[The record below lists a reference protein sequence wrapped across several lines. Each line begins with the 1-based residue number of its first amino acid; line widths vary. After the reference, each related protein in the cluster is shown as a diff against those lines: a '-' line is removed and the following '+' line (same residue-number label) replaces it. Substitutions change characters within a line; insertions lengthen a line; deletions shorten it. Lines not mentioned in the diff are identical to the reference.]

1 MNHFWSDQIQS
12 IGTLDTSRD
21 LRFSDRFRDAYTQLF
36 RLGEGVRILEIGC
49 GTGALCRALK
59 RWYPSAEVVGLDR
72 DDAFIDYAR
81 QRSTGETYQ
90 NGDATAL
97 PFADGSFDVT
107 ISNTVSEH
115 VEPSAF
121 FGEQLRVLR
130 EGGVCLLLS
139 ARRGIRHAAACVRE
153 EGAFETEIWER
164 VDADFRRAARENS
177 VGAYA
182 LNEAA
187 LPATMEK
194 YGFCSVETHYLTVN
208 LTPDDPF
215 YTPEEA
221 RAMINADRQNDL
233 DNIERMESVA
243 PGAVS
248 RSERKRLARL
258 TNERYDRRLALYE
271 AGEKQWDVT
280 LGLTMLLR
288 GVKPRALAKAWG

>member
-1 MNHFWSDQIQS
+1 MNHFWSDRIQS
-12 IGTLDTSRD
+12 IGTLDTSRK
-21 LRFSDRFRDAYTQLF
+21 LRFSDRFQNAYTELF
-36 RLGEGVRILEIGC
+36 RLEEGARILEIGC

-59 RWYPSAEVVGLDR
+59 RWYPPAEVVGLDR

-81 QRSTGETYQ
+81 ERNTGETYRK
-90 NGDATAL
+90 GDATAL

-115 VEPSAF
+115 VEPSGF
-121 FGEQLRVLR
+121 FGEQRRVLR
-130 EGGVCLLLS
+130 DGGVCLLLS
-139 ARRGIRHAAACVRE
+139 ARRGIQHPAACVRE
-153 EGAFETEIWER
+153 ESAFETEIWER
-164 VDADFRRAARENS
+164 VDADFRRAAKENG

-182 LNEAA
+182 LNEME
-187 LPATMEK
+187 LPAAMEK
-194 YGFCSVETHYLTVN
+194 YGFRDVETHYLAIN

-215 YTPEEA
+215 YAPEEA
-221 RAMINADRQNDL
+221 CDMINANRQNDL

-248 RSERKRLARL
+248 RADREMLARL
-258 TNERYDRRLALYE
+258 VNERYDRRLALYE

-288 GVKPRALAKAWG
+288 GVK

>member
-1 MNHFWSDQIQS
+1 MNHSWSDRIQS
-12 IGTLDTSRD
+12 IGTLDSSRK
-21 LRFSDRFRDAYTQLF
+21 LRFSDRFQNAYTELF
-36 RLGEGVRILEIGC
+36 RLEEGARILEIGC

-81 QRSTGETYQ
+81 ERNTGETYRK
-90 NGDATAL
+90 GDATAL

-115 VEPSAF
+115 VEPSGF
-121 FGEQLRVLR
+121 FGEQRRVLR
-130 EGGVCLLLS
+130 DGGVCLLLS
-139 ARRGIRHAAACVRE
+139 ARRGIQHPAACVRE
-153 EGAFETEIWER
+153 ESAFETEIWER
-164 VDADFRRAARENS
+164 VDADFRRAAKENG

-182 LNEAA
+182 LNEME
-187 LPATMEK
+187 LPAAMEK
-194 YGFCSVETHYLTVN
+194 YGFRDVETHYLAIN

-215 YTPEEA
+215 YAPEEA
-221 RAMINADRQNDL
+221 RDMINANRQNDL

-248 RSERKRLARL
+248 RADREMLARL
-258 TNERYDRRLALYE
+258 VNERYDRRLALYA
-271 AGEKQWDVT
+271 AGKKQWDVT

-288 GVKPRALAKAWG
+288 GVK

>member
-1 MNHFWSDQIQS
+1 MNHFWSDRIQS
-12 IGTLDTSRD
+12 IGTLDTSRK
-21 LRFSDRFRDAYTQLF
+21 LRFSDRFQNAYTELF
-36 RLGEGVRILEIGC
+36 RLEEGARILEIGC

-81 QRSTGETYQ
+81 ERNTGETYRK
-90 NGDATAL
+90 GDATAL

-115 VEPSAF
+115 VEPSGF
-121 FGEQLRVLR
+121 FGEQRRVLR
-130 EGGVCLLLS
+130 DGGVCLLLS
-139 ARRGIRHAAACVRE
+139 ARRGIQHPAACVRE
-153 EGAFETEIWER
+153 ESAFETEIWER
-164 VDADFRRAARENS
+164 VDADFRRAAKENG

-182 LNEAA
+182 LNEME
-187 LPATMEK
+187 LPAAMEK
-194 YGFCSVETHYLTVN
+194 YGFRDVETHYLAIN

-221 RAMINADRQNDL
+221 RDMINANRQNDL

-248 RSERKRLARL
+248 KADRDRLVRL
-258 TNERYDRRLALYE
+258 VNERYDRRLALYA
-271 AGEKQWDVT
+271 AGKKQWDVT

-288 GVKPRALAKAWG
+288 GVK

>member
-1 MNHFWSDQIQS
+1 MNHFWSDRIQS
-12 IGTLDTSRD
+12 IGTLDSSRK
-21 LRFSDRFRDAYTQLF
+21 LRFSDRVQNAYTELF
-36 RLGEGVRILEIGC
+36 RLEEGARILEIGC

-81 QRSTGETYQ
+81 ERNTGETYRK
-90 NGDATAL
+90 GDATAL

-115 VEPSAF
+115 VEPSGF
-121 FGEQLRVLR
+121 FGEQRRVLR
-130 EGGVCLLLS
+130 DGGVCLLLS
-139 ARRGIRHAAACVRE
+139 ARRGIQHPAACVRE
-153 EGAFETEIWER
+153 ESAFETEIWER
-164 VDADFRRAARENS
+164 VDADFRRAAKENG

-182 LNEAA
+182 LNEME
-187 LPATMEK
+187 LPAAMEK
-194 YGFCSVETHYLTVN
+194 YGFRDVETHYLAIN

-215 YTPEEA
+215 YAPEEA
-221 RAMINADRQNDL
+221 CDMINANRQNDL

-248 RSERKRLARL
+248 RADREMLARL
-258 TNERYDRRLALYE
+258 VNERYDRRLALYE

-288 GVKPRALAKAWG
+288 GVK

>member
-1 MNHFWSDQIQS
+1 MNHFWSDRIQS
-12 IGTLDTSRD
+12 IGTLDTSRK
-21 LRFSDRFRDAYTQLF
+21 LRFSDRFQNAYMELF
-36 RLGEGVRILEIGC
+36 RLEEGARILEIGC

-81 QRSTGETYQ
+81 ERNTGETYRK
-90 NGDATAL
+90 GDATAL

-115 VEPSAF
+115 VEPSGF
-121 FGEQLRVLR
+121 FGEQRRVLR
-130 EGGVCLLLS
+130 DGGVCLLLS
-139 ARRGIRHAAACVRE
+139 ARRGIQHPAACVRE
-153 EGAFETEIWER
+153 ESAFETEIWER
-164 VDADFRRAARENS
+164 VDADFRRAAKENG

-182 LNEAA
+182 LNEME
-187 LPATMEK
+187 LPAAMEK
-194 YGFCSVETHYLTVN
+194 YGFRDVETHYLAIN

-215 YTPEEA
+215 YAPEEA
-221 RAMINADRQNDL
+221 RDMINANRQNDL

-248 RSERKRLARL
+248 KADRDRLVRL
-258 TNERYDRRLALYE
+258 VNERYDRRLALYA
-271 AGEKQWDVT
+271 AGKKQWDVT

-288 GVKPRALAKAWG
+288 GVK

>member
-1 MNHFWSDQIQS
+1 MNHFWSDRIQS
-12 IGTLDTSRD
+12 IGTLDTSRK
-21 LRFSDRFRDAYTQLF
+21 LRFSDRFQNAYTELF
-36 RLGEGVRILEIGC
+36 RLEEGARILEIGC

-81 QRSTGETYQ
+81 ERNTGETYRK
-90 NGDATAL
+90 GDATAL

-115 VEPSAF
+115 VEPSGF
-121 FGEQLRVLR
+121 FGEQRRVLR
-130 EGGVCLLLS
+130 DGGVCLLLS
-139 ARRGIRHAAACVRE
+139 ARRGIQHPAACVRE
-153 EGAFETEIWER
+153 ESAFETEIWER
-164 VDADFRRAARENS
+164 VDAEFRRAAKENG

-182 LNEAA
+182 LNEME
-187 LPATMEK
+187 LPAAMEK
-194 YGFCSVETHYLTVN
+194 YGFRDVETHYLAIN

-221 RAMINADRQNDL
+221 RDMINANRQNDL

-248 RSERKRLARL
+248 KADRDRLVRL
-258 TNERYDRRLALYE
+258 VNERYDRRLALYA
-271 AGEKQWDVT
+271 AGKKQWDVT
-280 LGLTMLLR
+280 LGLTMLVR
-288 GVKPRALAKAWG
+288 GVK

>member
-1 MNHFWSDQIQS
+1 MNHFWSDRIQS
-12 IGTLDTSRD
+12 IGTLDSSRK
-21 LRFSDRFRDAYTQLF
+21 LRFSDRFQNAYTELF
-36 RLGEGVRILEIGC
+36 RLEEGARILEIGC

-72 DDAFIDYAR
+72 DDAFIDYAHER
-81 QRSTGETYQ
+81 NTGETYWK
-90 NGDATAL
+90 GDATAL

-115 VEPSAF
+115 VEPSGF
-121 FGEQLRVLR
+121 FGEQRRVLR
-130 EGGVCLLLS
+130 DGGVCLLLS
-139 ARRGIRHAAACVRE
+139 ARRGIQHPAACVRE
-153 EGAFETEIWER
+153 ESAFETEIWER
-164 VDADFRRAARENS
+164 VDADFRRAAKENG

-182 LNEAA
+182 LNEME
-187 LPATMEK
+187 LPAAMEK
-194 YGFCSVETHYLTVN
+194 YGFRDVETHYLAIN

-221 RAMINADRQNDL
+221 RDMINANRQNDL

-248 RSERKRLARL
+248 KADRDRLVRL
-258 TNERYDRRLALYE
+258 VNERYDRRLALYE

-288 GVKPRALAKAWG
+288 GVK

>member
-1 MNHFWSDQIQS
+1 MNHFWSDRIQS
-12 IGTLDTSRD
+12 IGTLDSSRR
-21 LRFSDRFRDAYTQLF
+21 LRFSDRFQNAYTELF
-36 RLGEGVRILEIGC
+36 RLEEGARILEIGC

-81 QRSTGETYQ
+81 GKSTGETYRK
-90 NGDATAL
+90 GDATAL

-115 VEPSAF
+115 VEPSGF
-121 FGEQLRVLR
+121 FGEQRRVLR
-130 EGGVCLLLS
+130 DGGVCLLLS
-139 ARRGIRHAAACVRE
+139 ARRGIQHPAACVRE
-153 EGAFETEIWER
+153 ESAFETEIWER
-164 VDADFRRAARENS
+164 VDADFRRAAKENG

-182 LNEAA
+182 LNEME
-187 LPATMEK
+187 LPAAMEK
-194 YGFCSVETHYLTVN
+194 YGFRDVETHYLAIN

-221 RAMINADRQNDL
+221 RDMINANRQNDL

-248 RSERKRLARL
+248 KADREMLARL
-258 TNERYDRRLALYE
+258 VNERYDRRLALYA
-271 AGEKQWDVT
+271 AGKKQWDVT

-288 GVKPRALAKAWG
+288 GVK

>member
-1 MNHFWSDQIQS
+1 MNHFWSDRIQS
-12 IGTLDTSRD
+12 IGTLDSSRK
-21 LRFSDRFRDAYTQLF
+21 LRFSNRFQNAYTELF
-36 RLGEGVRILEIGC
+36 RLEEGARILEIGC

-81 QRSTGETYQ
+81 ERNTGETYRK
-90 NGDATAL
+90 GDATAL

-115 VEPSAF
+115 VEPSGF
-121 FGEQLRVLR
+121 FGEQRRVLR
-130 EGGVCLLLS
+130 DGGVCLLLS
-139 ARRGIRHAAACVRE
+139 ARRGIQHPAACVRE
-153 EGAFETEIWER
+153 ESAFETEIWER
-164 VDADFRRAARENS
+164 VDADFRRAAKENG

-182 LNEAA
+182 LNEME
-187 LPATMEK
+187 LPAAMEK
-194 YGFCSVETHYLTVN
+194 YGFRDVETHYLAIN

-215 YTPEEA
+215 YAPEEA
-221 RAMINADRQNDL
+221 RDMINANRQNDL

-248 RSERKRLARL
+248 KADRDRLVRL
-258 TNERYDRRLALYE
+258 VNERYDRRLALYA
-271 AGEKQWDVT
+271 AGKKQWDVT

-288 GVKPRALAKAWG
+288 GVK

>member
-1 MNHFWSDQIQS
+1 MNHFWSDRIQS
-12 IGTLDTSRD
+12 IGTLDSSRK
-21 LRFSDRFRDAYTQLF
+21 LRFSDRFQNAYTELF
-36 RLGEGVRILEIGC
+36 RLEEGARILEIGC

-81 QRSTGETYQ
+81 ERNTGETYRK
-90 NGDATAL
+90 GDATAL

-115 VEPSAF
+115 VEPSGF
-121 FGEQLRVLR
+121 FGEQRRVLR
-130 EGGVCLLLS
+130 DGGVCLLLS
-139 ARRGIRHAAACVRE
+139 ARRGIQHPAACVRE
-153 EGAFETEIWER
+153 ESAFETEIWDR
-164 VDADFRRAARENS
+164 VDADFRRAAKENG

-182 LNEAA
+182 LNEME
-187 LPATMEK
+187 LPAAMEK
-194 YGFCSVETHYLTVN
+194 YGFRDVETHYLAMN

-215 YTPEEA
+215 YAPEEA
-221 RAMINADRQNDL
+221 CDMINANRQNDL

-248 RSERKRLARL
+248 RADREMLARL
-258 TNERYDRRLALYE
+258 VNERYDRRLALYE

-288 GVKPRALAKAWG
+288 GVK

>member
-1 MNHFWSDQIQS
+1 MNHFWSDRIQS
-12 IGTLDTSRD
+12 IGTLDTSRK
-21 LRFSDRFRDAYTQLF
+21 LRFSDRFQNAYTELF
-36 RLGEGVRILEIGC
+36 RLEEGARILEIGC

-81 QRSTGETYQ
+81 ERNTGETYRK
-90 NGDATAL
+90 GDATAL

-115 VEPSAF
+115 VEPSGF
-121 FGEQLRVLR
+121 FGEQRRVLR
-130 EGGVCLLLS
+130 DGGVCLLLS
-139 ARRGIRHAAACVRE
+139 ARRGIQHPAACVRE
-153 EGAFETEIWER
+153 ESAFETEIWER
-164 VDADFRRAARENS
+164 VDADFRRAAKENG

-182 LNEAA
+182 LNEME
-187 LPATMEK
+187 LPAAMEK
-194 YGFCSVETHYLTVN
+194 YGFRDVETHYLAIN

-215 YTPEEA
+215 YAPEEA
-221 RAMINADRQNDL
+221 RDMINANRQNDL

-248 RSERKRLARL
+248 KADRDRLVRL
-258 TNERYDRRLALYE
+258 VNERYDRRLALYE

-288 GVKPRALAKAWG
+288 GVK

>member
-1 MNHFWSDQIQS
+1 MNHFWSDRIQS
-12 IGTLDTSRD
+12 IGTLDTSRK
-21 LRFSDRFRDAYTQLF
+21 LRFSDRFQNAYTELF
-36 RLGEGVRILEIGC
+36 RLEEGARILEIGC

-81 QRSTGETYQ
+81 ERNTGETYRK
-90 NGDATAL
+90 GDATAL

-115 VEPSAF
+115 VEPSGF
-121 FGEQLRVLR
+121 FGEQRRVLR
-130 EGGVCLLLS
+130 DGGVCLLLS
-139 ARRGIRHAAACVRE
+139 ARRGIQHPAACVRE
-153 EGAFETEIWER
+153 ESAFETEIWER
-164 VDADFRRAARENS
+164 VDADFRRAAKENG
-177 VGAYA
+177 VGEYV
-182 LNEAA
+182 LNEME
-187 LPATMEK
+187 LPAAMEK
-194 YGFCSVETHYLTVN
+194 YGFRDVETHYLAIN

-221 RAMINADRQNDL
+221 RDMINANRQNDL

-248 RSERKRLARL
+248 KADRDRLVRL
-258 TNERYDRRLALYE
+258 VNERYDRRLALYA
-271 AGEKQWDVT
+271 AGKKQWDVT

-288 GVKPRALAKAWG
+288 GVK

>member
-1 MNHFWSDQIQS
+1 MNHFWSDRIQS
-12 IGTLDTSRD
+12 IGTLDTSRK
-21 LRFSDRFRDAYTQLF
+21 LRFSDRFQNAYTELF
-36 RLGEGVRILEIGC
+36 RLEEGARILEIGC

-81 QRSTGETYQ
+81 ERNTGETYRK
-90 NGDATAL
+90 GDATAL

-115 VEPSAF
+115 VEPSGF
-121 FGEQLRVLR
+121 FGEQRRVLR
-130 EGGVCLLLS
+130 DGGVCLLLS
-139 ARRGIRHAAACVRE
+139 ARRGIQHPAACVRE
-153 EGAFETEIWER
+153 ESAFETEIWER
-164 VDADFRRAARENS
+164 VDADFRRAAKENG
-177 VGAYA
+177 VGAYV
-182 LNEAA
+182 LNEME
-187 LPATMEK
+187 LPAAMEK
-194 YGFCSVETHYLTVN
+194 YGFRDVETHYLAIN

-221 RAMINADRQNDL
+221 RDMINANRQNDL

-248 RSERKRLARL
+248 KADRDRLVRL
-258 TNERYDRRLALYE
+258 VNERYDRRLALYA
-271 AGEKQWDVT
+271 AGKKQWDVT

-288 GVKPRALAKAWG
+288 GVK

>member
-1 MNHFWSDQIQS
+1 MNHFWSDRIQS
-12 IGTLDTSRD
+12 IGTLDSSRK
-21 LRFSDRFRDAYTQLF
+21 LRFSNRFQNAYTELF
-36 RLGEGVRILEIGC
+36 RLEEGARILEIGC

-81 QRSTGETYQ
+81 ERNTGETYRK
-90 NGDATAL
+90 GDATAL

-115 VEPSAF
+115 VEPSGF
-121 FGEQLRVLR
+121 FGEQRRVLR
-130 EGGVCLLLS
+130 DGGVCLLLS
-139 ARRGIRHAAACVRE
+139 ARRGIQHPAACVRE
-153 EGAFETEIWER
+153 ESAFETEIWER
-164 VDADFRRAARENS
+164 VDADFRRAAKENG

-182 LNEAA
+182 LNEME
-187 LPATMEK
+187 LPAAMEK
-194 YGFCSVETHYLTVN
+194 YGFRDVETHYLAIN

-221 RAMINADRQNDL
+221 RDMINANRQNDL

-248 RSERKRLARL
+248 KADRDRLARL
-258 TNERYDRRLALYE
+258 VNERYDRRLALYA
-271 AGEKQWDVT
+271 AGKKQWDVT

-288 GVKPRALAKAWG
+288 GVK

>member
-1 MNHFWSDQIQS
+1 MNHFWSDRIQS
-12 IGTLDTSRD
+12 IGTLDSSRK
-21 LRFSDRFRDAYTQLF
+21 LRFSDRFQNAYTELF
-36 RLGEGVRILEIGC
+36 RLEEGARILEIGC

-81 QRSTGETYQ
+81 ERNTGETYRK
-90 NGDATAL
+90 GDATAL

-115 VEPSAF
+115 VEPSGF
-121 FGEQLRVLR
+121 FGEQRRVLR
-130 EGGVCLLLS
+130 DGGVCLLLS
-139 ARRGIRHAAACVRE
+139 ARRGIQHPAACVRE
-153 EGAFETEIWER
+153 ESVFETEIWER
-164 VDADFRRAARENS
+164 VDADFRRAAKENG

-182 LNEAA
+182 LNEME
-187 LPATMEK
+187 LPAAMEK
-194 YGFCSVETHYLTVN
+194 YGFRDVETHYLAIN

-215 YTPEEA
+215 YAPEEA
-221 RAMINADRQNDL
+221 CDMINANRQNDL

-248 RSERKRLARL
+248 RADREMLARL
-258 TNERYDRRLALYE
+258 VNERYDRRLALYE

-288 GVKPRALAKAWG
+288 GVK

>member
-1 MNHFWSDQIQS
+1 MNHFWSDRIQS
-12 IGTLDTSRD
+12 IGTLDSSRK
-21 LRFSDRFRDAYTQLF
+21 LRFSDRFQNAYTELF
-36 RLGEGVRILEIGC
+36 RLEEGARILEIGC

-81 QRSTGETYQ
+81 ERNTGETYRK
-90 NGDATAL
+90 GDATAL

-115 VEPSAF
+115 VEPSGF
-121 FGEQLRVLR
+121 FGEQRRVLR
-130 EGGVCLLLS
+130 DGGVCLLLS
-139 ARRGIRHAAACVRE
+139 ARRGIQHPAACVRE
-153 EGAFETEIWER
+153 ESAFETEIWER
-164 VDADFRRAARENS
+164 VDADFRRAAKENG

-182 LNEAA
+182 LNEME
-187 LPATMEK
+187 LPAAMEK
-194 YGFCSVETHYLTVN
+194 YGFRDVETHYLAIN
-208 LTPDDPF
+208 LPPDDPF
-215 YTPEEA
+215 YAPEEA
-221 RAMINADRQNDL
+221 CDMINANRQNDL

-248 RSERKRLARL
+248 RADREMLARL
-258 TNERYDRRLALYE
+258 VNERYDRRLALYE

-288 GVKPRALAKAWG
+288 GVK

>member
-1 MNHFWSDQIQS
+1 MNHFWSDRIQS
-12 IGTLDTSRD
+12 IGTLDTSRK
-21 LRFSDRFRDAYTQLF
+21 LRFSDRFQNAYTELF
-36 RLGEGVRILEIGC
+36 RLEEGARILEIGC

-81 QRSTGETYQ
+81 ERNTGETYRK
-90 NGDATAL
+90 GDATAL

-115 VEPSAF
+115 VEPSGF
-121 FGEQLRVLR
+121 FGEQRRVLQD
-130 EGGVCLLLS
+130 GGVCLLLS
-139 ARRGIRHAAACVRE
+139 ARRGIQHPAACVRE
-153 EGAFETEIWER
+153 ESAFETEIWER
-164 VDADFRRAARENS
+164 VDADFRRAAKENG

-182 LNEAA
+182 LNEME
-187 LPATMEK
+187 LPAAMEK
-194 YGFCSVETHYLTVN
+194 YGFRDVETHYLAIN

-221 RAMINADRQNDL
+221 RDMINANRQNDL

-248 RSERKRLARL
+248 KADRDRLVRL
-258 TNERYDRRLALYE
+258 VNERYDRRLALYA
-271 AGEKQWDVT
+271 AGKKQWDVT
-280 LGLTMLLR
+280 LGLTMLVR
-288 GVKPRALAKAWG
+288 GVK

>member
-1 MNHFWSDQIQS
+1 MNHFWSDRIQS
-12 IGTLDTSRD
+12 IGTLDSSRK
-21 LRFSDRFRDAYTQLF
+21 LRFSDRFQNAYTELF
-36 RLGEGVRILEIGC
+36 RLEEGARILEIGC

-81 QRSTGETYQ
+81 ERNTGETYRK
-90 NGDATAL
+90 GDATAL

-115 VEPSAF
+115 VEPSGF
-121 FGEQLRVLR
+121 FGEQRRVLR
-130 EGGVCLLLS
+130 DGGVCLLLS
-139 ARRGIRHAAACVRE
+139 ARRGIQHPAACVRE
-153 EGAFETEIWER
+153 ESAFETEIWER
-164 VDADFRRAARENS
+164 VDADFRRAAKENG

-182 LNEAA
+182 LNEME
-187 LPATMEK
+187 LPAAMEK
-194 YGFCSVETHYLTVN
+194 YGFRDVETHYLAIN

-215 YTPEEA
+215 YAPEEA
-221 RAMINADRQNDL
+221 RDMINANRQNDL

-248 RSERKRLARL
+248 KADRDRLVRL
-258 TNERYDRRLALYE
+258 VNERYDRRLALYE

-280 LGLTMLLR
+280 LGLTMLVR
-288 GVKPRALAKAWG
+288 GVK

>member
-1 MNHFWSDQIQS
+1 MNHFWSDRIQS
-12 IGTLDTSRD
+12 IGTLDSSRK
-21 LRFSDRFRDAYTQLF
+21 LRFSDRFQNAYTELF
-36 RLGEGVRILEIGC
+36 RLEEGARILEIGC

-59 RWYPSAEVVGLDR
+59 RWYPPAEVVGLDR

-81 QRSTGETYQ
+81 ERNTGETYRK
-90 NGDATAL
+90 GDATAL

-115 VEPSAF
+115 VEPSGF
-121 FGEQLRVLR
+121 FGEQRRVLR
-130 EGGVCLLLS
+130 DGGVCLLLS
-139 ARRGIRHAAACVRE
+139 ARRGIQHPAACGRE
-153 EGAFETEIWER
+153 ESAFETEIWER
-164 VDADFRRAARENS
+164 VDADFRRAAKENG

-182 LNEAA
+182 LNEME
-187 LPATMEK
+187 LPAAMEK
-194 YGFCSVETHYLTVN
+194 YGFRDVETHYLAIN

-215 YTPEEA
+215 YAPEEA
-221 RAMINADRQNDL
+221 CDMINANRQNDL

-248 RSERKRLARL
+248 RADREMLARL
-258 TNERYDRRLALYE
+258 VNERYDRRLALYE

-288 GVKPRALAKAWG
+288 GVK

>member
-1 MNHFWSDQIQS
+1 MNHFWSDRIQS
-12 IGTLDTSRD
+12 IGTLDSSRR
-21 LRFSDRFRDAYTQLF
+21 LRFSDRFQNAYTELF
-36 RLGEGVRILEIGC
+36 RLEEGARILEIGC

-81 QRSTGETYQ
+81 ERNTGETYRK
-90 NGDATAL
+90 GDATAL

-115 VEPSAF
+115 VEPSGF
-121 FGEQLRVLR
+121 FGEQRRVLR
-130 EGGVCLLLS
+130 DGGVCLLLS
-139 ARRGIRHAAACVRE
+139 ARRGIQHPAACVRE
-153 EGAFETEIWER
+153 ESAFETEIWER
-164 VDADFRRAARENS
+164 VDADFRRAAKENG

-182 LNEAA
+182 LNEME
-187 LPATMEK
+187 LPAAMEK
-194 YGFCSVETHYLTVN
+194 YGFRDVETHYLAIN

-221 RAMINADRQNDL
+221 RDMINANRQNDL

-248 RSERKRLARL
+248 KADRDRLARL
-258 TNERYDRRLALYE
+258 VNERYDRRLALYA
-271 AGEKQWDVT
+271 AGKKQWDVT

-288 GVKPRALAKAWG
+288 GVK

>member
-1 MNHFWSDQIQS
+1 MNHFWSDRIQS
-12 IGTLDTSRD
+12 IGTLDSSRK
-21 LRFSDRFRDAYTQLF
+21 LRFSDRFQNAYTELF
-36 RLGEGVRILEIGC
+36 RLEEGARILEIGC

-81 QRSTGETYQ
+81 ERNTGETYRK
-90 NGDATAL
+90 GDATAL

-115 VEPSAF
+115 VEPSGF
-121 FGEQLRVLR
+121 FGEQRRVLR
-130 EGGVCLLLS
+130 DGGVCLLLS
-139 ARRGIRHAAACVRE
+139 TRRGIQHPAACVRE
-153 EGAFETEIWER
+153 ESAFETEIWER
-164 VDADFRRAARENS
+164 VDADFRRAAKENG

-182 LNEAA
+182 LNEME
-187 LPATMEK
+187 LPAAMEK
-194 YGFCSVETHYLTVN
+194 YGFRDVETHYLAIN

-215 YTPEEA
+215 YAPEEA
-221 RAMINADRQNDL
+221 CDMINANRQNDL

-248 RSERKRLARL
+248 RADREMLARL
-258 TNERYDRRLALYE
+258 VNERYDQRLALYE

-288 GVKPRALAKAWG
+288 GVK

>member
-1 MNHFWSDQIQS
+1 MNHFWSDRIQS
-12 IGTLDTSRD
+12 IGTLDSSRK
-21 LRFSDRFRDAYTQLF
+21 LRFSDRFQNAYTELF
-36 RLGEGVRILEIGC
+36 RLEEGARILEIGC

-59 RWYPSAEVVGLDR
+59 RWYPPAEVVGLDR

-81 QRSTGETYQ
+81 ERNTGETYRK
-90 NGDATAL
+90 GDATAL

-115 VEPSAF
+115 VEPSGF
-121 FGEQLRVLR
+121 FGEQRRVLR
-130 EGGVCLLLS
+130 DGGVCLLLS
-139 ARRGIRHAAACVRE
+139 ARRGIQHPAACVRE
-153 EGAFETEIWER
+153 ESAFETEIWER
-164 VDADFRRAARENS
+164 VDADFRRAAKENG

-182 LNEAA
+182 LNEME
-187 LPATMEK
+187 LPAAMEK
-194 YGFCSVETHYLTVN
+194 YGFRDVETHYLAIN

-215 YTPEEA
+215 YASEEA
-221 RAMINADRQNDL
+221 CDMINANRQNDL

-248 RSERKRLARL
+248 RADREMLARL
-258 TNERYDRRLALYE
+258 VNERYDRRLALYE

-288 GVKPRALAKAWG
+288 GVK

>member
-1 MNHFWSDQIQS
+1 MNRVWSNRIQS
-12 IGTLDTSRD
+12 VGTLDASRN
-21 LRFSDRFRDAYTQLF
+21 LRFSDRFRGAYTELF
-36 RLGEGVRILEIGC
+36 RLKEGARILEIGC

-72 DDAFIDYAR
+72 DDAFIDYAS
-81 QRSTGETYQ
+81 QSSTGETYQ
-90 NGDATAL
+90 RGDATAL

-121 FGEQLRVLR
+121 FGEQIRVLR

-139 ARRGIRHAAACVRE
+139 ARRGIRQVAACLQE
-153 EGAFETEIWER
+153 ESAFETEIWER
-164 VDADFRRAARENS
+164 VDADFRRAAQENG

-182 LNEAA
+182 QKEAE

-194 YGFCSVETHYLTVN
+194 YGFCGVETHYLALN

-233 DNIERMESVA
+233 DNIERIENIA

-248 RSERKRLARL
+248 RSERERIARL
-258 TNERYDRRLALYE
+258 INERYDRRLALYE
-271 AGEKQWDVT
+271 SGEKQWDVT
-280 LGLTMLLR
+280 LSLTMLLR
-288 GVKPRALAKAWG
+288 GVKPHALAKR

>member
-1 MNHFWSDQIQS
+1 MNHFWSDRIQS
-12 IGTLDTSRD
+12 IGTLDSSRR
-21 LRFSDRFRDAYTQLF
+21 LRFSDRFQNAYTELF
-36 RLGEGVRILEIGC
+36 RLEEGARILEIGC

-81 QRSTGETYQ
+81 ERNTGETYRK
-90 NGDATAL
+90 GDATAL

-115 VEPSAF
+115 VEPSGF
-121 FGEQLRVLR
+121 FGEQRRVLR
-130 EGGVCLLLS
+130 DGGVCLLLS
-139 ARRGIRHAAACVRE
+139 ARRGIQHPAACVRE
-153 EGAFETEIWER
+153 ESAFETEIWER
-164 VDADFRRAARENS
+164 VDADFRRAAKENG

-182 LNEAA
+182 LNEME
-187 LPATMEK
+187 LPAAMEK
-194 YGFCSVETHYLTVN
+194 YGFRDVETHYLAIN

-215 YTPEEA
+215 YAPEEA
-221 RAMINADRQNDL
+221 RDMINANRQNDL

-248 RSERKRLARL
+248 RADRETLARL
-258 TNERYDRRLALYE
+258 VNERYDRRLALYA
-271 AGEKQWDVT
+271 AGKKQWDVT

-288 GVKPRALAKAWG
+288 GVK

>member
-1 MNHFWSDQIQS
+1 MNHFWSDRIQS
-12 IGTLDTSRD
+12 IGTLDTSRK
-21 LRFSDRFRDAYTQLF
+21 LRFSDRFQNAYTELF
-36 RLGEGVRILEIGC
+36 RLEEGARILEIGC

-81 QRSTGETYQ
+81 ERNTGETYRK
-90 NGDATAL
+90 GDATAL

-115 VEPSAF
+115 VEPSGF
-121 FGEQLRVLR
+121 FGEQRRVLR
-130 EGGVCLLLS
+130 DGGVCLLLS
-139 ARRGIRHAAACVRE
+139 ARRGIQHPAACVRE
-153 EGAFETEIWER
+153 ESAFETEIWER
-164 VDADFRRAARENS
+164 VDADFRRAAKENG

-182 LNEAA
+182 LNEME
-187 LPATMEK
+187 LPAAMEK
-194 YGFCSVETHYLTVN
+194 YGFRDVETHYLAIN

-221 RAMINADRQNDL
+221 RDMINANRQNDL

-248 RSERKRLARL
+248 KADRDRLVRL
-258 TNERYDRRLALYE
+258 VNERYDRRLALYE

-280 LGLTMLLR
+280 LGLTMLVR
-288 GVKPRALAKAWG
+288 GVK

>member
-1 MNHFWSDQIQS
+1 MNHFWSDRIQS
-12 IGTLDTSRD
+12 IGTLDSSRK
-21 LRFSDRFRDAYTQLF
+21 LRFSDRFQNAYTELF
-36 RLGEGVRILEIGC
+36 RLEEGARILEIGC
-49 GTGALCRALK
+49 GPGALCRALK

-81 QRSTGETYQ
+81 ERNTGETYRK
-90 NGDATAL
+90 GDATAL

-115 VEPSAF
+115 VEPSGF
-121 FGEQLRVLR
+121 FGEQRRVLR
-130 EGGVCLLLS
+130 DGGVCLLLS
-139 ARRGIRHAAACVRE
+139 ARRGIQHPAACVRE
-153 EGAFETEIWER
+153 ESAFETEIWER
-164 VDADFRRAARENS
+164 VDADFRRAAKENG

-182 LNEAA
+182 LNEME
-187 LPATMEK
+187 LPAAMEK
-194 YGFCSVETHYLTVN
+194 YGFRDVETHYLAIN

-215 YTPEEA
+215 YAPEEA
-221 RAMINADRQNDL
+221 CDMINANRQNDL

-248 RSERKRLARL
+248 RADREMLARL
-258 TNERYDRRLALYE
+258 VNERYDRRLALYE

-288 GVKPRALAKAWG
+288 GVK

>member
-1 MNHFWSDQIQS
+1 MNHFWSDRIQS
-12 IGTLDTSRD
+12 IGTLDSSRK
-21 LRFSDRFRDAYTQLF
+21 LRFSDRFQNAYTELF
-36 RLGEGVRILEIGC
+36 RLEEGARILEIGC

-81 QRSTGETYQ
+81 ERNTGETYRK
-90 NGDATAL
+90 GDATAL

-115 VEPSAF
+115 VEPSGF
-121 FGEQLRVLR
+121 FGEQRRVLR
-130 EGGVCLLLS
+130 DGGVCLLLS
-139 ARRGIRHAAACVRE
+139 ARRGIQHPAACVRE
-153 EGAFETEIWER
+153 ESAFEMEIWER
-164 VDADFRRAARENS
+164 VDADFRRAAKENG

-182 LNEAA
+182 LNEME
-187 LPATMEK
+187 LPAAMEK
-194 YGFCSVETHYLTVN
+194 YGFRDVETHYLAIN

-221 RAMINADRQNDL
+221 RDMINANRQNDL

-248 RSERKRLARL
+248 KADRDRLVRL
-258 TNERYDRRLALYE
+258 VNERYDRRLALYE

-288 GVKPRALAKAWG
+288 GVK

>member
-1 MNHFWSDQIQS
+1 MNHFWSDRIQS
-12 IGTLDTSRD
+12 IGTLDTSRK
-21 LRFSDRFRDAYTQLF
+21 LRFSDRFQNAYTELF
-36 RLGEGVRILEIGC
+36 RLEEGARILEIGC

-81 QRSTGETYQ
+81 ERNTGETYRK
-90 NGDATAL
+90 GDATAL

-115 VEPSAF
+115 VEPSGF
-121 FGEQLRVLR
+121 FGEQRRVLR
-130 EGGVCLLLS
+130 DGGVCLLLS
-139 ARRGIRHAAACVRE
+139 ARRGIQHPAACVRE
-153 EGAFETEIWER
+153 ESAFETEIWER
-164 VDADFRRAARENS
+164 VDADFRRAAKENG

-182 LNEAA
+182 LNEME
-187 LPATMEK
+187 LPAAMEK
-194 YGFCSVETHYLTVN
+194 YGFRDVETHYLAIN

-221 RAMINADRQNDL
+221 RDMINANRQNDL

-248 RSERKRLARL
+248 KADRDRLVRL
-258 TNERYDRRLALYE
+258 VNERFDRRLALYA
-271 AGEKQWDVT
+271 AGKKQWDVT

-288 GVKPRALAKAWG
+288 GVK

>member
-1 MNHFWSDQIQS
+1 MNHFWSDRIQS
-12 IGTLDTSRD
+12 IGTLDSSRK
-21 LRFSDRFRDAYTQLF
+21 LRFSDRFQNAYTELF
-36 RLGEGVRILEIGC
+36 RLEEGARILEIGC

-59 RWYPSAEVVGLDR
+59 RWYPPAEVVGLDR

-81 QRSTGETYQ
+81 ERNTGETYRK
-90 NGDATAL
+90 GDATAL

-115 VEPSAF
+115 VEPSGF
-121 FGEQLRVLR
+121 FGEQRRVLR
-130 EGGVCLLLS
+130 DGGVCLLLS
-139 ARRGIRHAAACVRE
+139 ARRGIQHPAACVRE
-153 EGAFETEIWER
+153 ESAFETEIWER
-164 VDADFRRAARENS
+164 VDADFRRAAKENG

-182 LNEAA
+182 LNEME
-187 LPATMEK
+187 LPAAMEK
-194 YGFCSVETHYLTVN
+194 YGFRDVETHYLAIN

-221 RAMINADRQNDL
+221 RDMINANRQNDL

-248 RSERKRLARL
+248 RADREMLARL
-258 TNERYDRRLALYE
+258 VNERYDRRLALYE

-288 GVKPRALAKAWG
+288 GVK

>member
-1 MNHFWSDQIQS
+1 MNHFWSDRIQS
-12 IGTLDTSRD
+12 IGTLDSSRR
-21 LRFSDRFRDAYTQLF
+21 LRFSDRFQNAYTELF
-36 RLGEGVRILEIGC
+36 RLEEGARVLEIGC

-81 QRSTGETYQ
+81 ERNTGETYRK
-90 NGDATAL
+90 GDATAL

-115 VEPSAF
+115 VEPSGF
-121 FGEQLRVLR
+121 FGEQRRVLR
-130 EGGVCLLLS
+130 DGGVCLLLS
-139 ARRGIRHAAACVRE
+139 ARRGIQHPAACVRE
-153 EGAFETEIWER
+153 ESAFETEIWER
-164 VDADFRRAARENS
+164 VDEDFRRAAKENG

-182 LNEAA
+182 LNEME
-187 LPATMEK
+187 LPAAMEK
-194 YGFCSVETHYLTVN
+194 YGFRDVETHYLAIN

-221 RAMINADRQNDL
+221 RDMINANRQNDL

-248 RSERKRLARL
+248 KADREMLARL
-258 TNERYDRRLALYE
+258 VNERYDRRLALYA
-271 AGEKQWDVT
+271 AGKKQWDVT

-288 GVKPRALAKAWG
+288 GVK

>member
-1 MNHFWSDQIQS
+1 MNHFWSDRIQS
-12 IGTLDTSRD
+12 IGTLDSSRR
-21 LRFSDRFRDAYTQLF
+21 LRFSDRFQNAYTELF
-36 RLGEGVRILEIGC
+36 RLEEGARILEIGC

-81 QRSTGETYQ
+81 GKSTGETYRK
-90 NGDATAL
+90 GDATAL

-115 VEPSAF
+115 VEPSGF
-121 FGEQLRVLR
+121 FGEQRRVLR
-130 EGGVCLLLS
+130 DGGVCLLLS
-139 ARRGIRHAAACVRE
+139 ARRGIQHPAACVQE
-153 EGAFETEIWER
+153 ESAFETEIWER
-164 VDADFRRAARENS
+164 VDADFRRAAKENG

-182 LNEAA
+182 LNEME
-187 LPATMEK
+187 LPAAMEK
-194 YGFCSVETHYLTVN
+194 YGFRDVETHYLAIN

-215 YTPEEA
+215 YAPEEA
-221 RAMINADRQNDL
+221 RNMINANRQNDL

-248 RSERKRLARL
+248 KADREMLARL
-258 TNERYDRRLALYE
+258 VNERYDRRLALYA
-271 AGEKQWDVT
+271 AGKKQWDVT

-288 GVKPRALAKAWG
+288 GVK

>member
-1 MNHFWSDQIQS
+1 MNHFWSDRIQS
-12 IGTLDTSRD
+12 IGTLDTSRK
-21 LRFSDRFRDAYTQLF
+21 LRFSDRFQNAYTELF
-36 RLGEGVRILEIGC
+36 RLEEGARILEIGC

-81 QRSTGETYQ
+81 ERNTGETYRK
-90 NGDATAL
+90 GDATAL

-115 VEPSAF
+115 VEPSGF
-121 FGEQLRVLR
+121 FGEQRRVLR
-130 EGGVCLLLS
+130 DGGVCLLLS
-139 ARRGIRHAAACVRE
+139 ARRGIQHPAACVRE
-153 EGAFETEIWER
+153 ESAFETEIWER
-164 VDADFRRAARENS
+164 VDADFRRAAKENG

-182 LNEAA
+182 LNEME
-187 LPATMEK
+187 LPAAMEK
-194 YGFCSVETHYLTVN
+194 YGFRDVETHYLAIN

-215 YTPEEA
+215 YAPEEA
-221 RAMINADRQNDL
+221 RDMINANRQNDL

-248 RSERKRLARL
+248 KADRDRLVRL
-258 TNERYDRRLALYE
+258 VNERYDRRLALYA
-271 AGEKQWDVT
+271 AGKKQWDVT

-288 GVKPRALAKAWG
+288 GVK